1 MSNKEIKRQ
10 IHLLT
15 IIKLM
20 LQIDNR
26 MSDWKDEDE
35 LYLIQ
40 LNKQLQ
46 FTN

>member
-15 IIKLM
+15 TIKLM

-26 MSDWKDEDE
+26 MNDWKDEDE

-40 LNKQLQ
+40 LNKKLQL
-46 FTN
+46 TN

>member
-15 IIKLM
+15 TIKLM

-46 FTN
+46 LTN